1 MLYLVKFFI
10 IPILVLTGIIL
21 YLVTHYIFNYPG
33 IADVIAILPI
43 VLGSYKLVVD
53 IFRSLR
59 KGRFVLDYIA
69 VLAIFVSLM
78 SGEYLVASIIAL
90 MLASGETL
98 EAYGIHQA
106 KKSLTKLID
115 RIPNEVTLADD
126 NKKIKISQVKIGQKI
141 LVKKGEVISLD
152 GKLISDA
159 ALIDESSLTG
169 EPYTVEMV
177 LGDLVRSGTVNVGA
191 PIIIEVTKEEKDSTY
206 TKIINLVKNA
216 QDEKS
221 PLVRLADRYSVI
233 FTLITLIIAAFAY
246 FYSQGDFTRILAVLV
261 IATPC
266 PLILATPIALIGGVN
281 AASKRNI
288 IIKKLASLEI
298 LSKATALIFDK
309 TGTITLGI
317 PTITKLEMLSKNF
330 NQKEILQIADA
341 IERNSLHPMAKAIV
355 KYAGSKNVTRVHAS
369 NIEEI
374 IGSGIS
380 GVIEGKKY
388 TLSKIKESD
397 GPPRLGKLGEV
408 EAGMEIGLFIGK
420 DLIAKFMFD
429 DQIKPESKKEVN
441 KLKEMGLQLFI
452 FTGDKLEAAKRV
464 VDKLGQDIIIK
475 AQCTPEDKQKGI
487 ADLKNQK
494 IVTAM
499 VGDGINDAPALALA
513 DVGIVFAS
521 EEQTAA
527 SEAADVVIL
536 GSDFEHVYNSINIAK
551 KTIKIA
557 LQSILFGIG
566 LSITGMVF
574 ASLGFITPIVGAG
587 LQEVIDVAVII
598 NALRSSRTT

>member
-10 IPILVLTGIIL
+10 IPILVLTGIVL
-21 YLVTHYIFNYPG
+21 YLVTHFLFKNPG
-33 IADVIAILPI
+33 AANVIAILPI

-59 KGRFVLDYIA
+59 KKRFVLDYIA

-115 RIPNEVTLADD
+115 RIPNEVTTLSDE
-126 NKKIKISQVKIGQKI
+126 KIKISQVKIGQKI
-141 LVKKGEVISLD
+141 FVKKGEVISLD
-152 GKLISDA
+152 GKLISDD

-206 TKIINLVKNA
+206 TKIVNLVKNA
-216 QDEKS
+216 QEEKS
-221 PLVRLADRYSVI
+221 PLVRLADRYSLI
-233 FTLITLIIAAFAY
+233 FTLITLIIATFAY

-288 IIKKLASLEI
+288 IIKKLANLEI
-298 LSKATALIFDK
+298 LSKATVLIFDK

-317 PTITKLEMLSKNF
+317 PAITKLEILSKNF
-330 NQKEILQIADA
+330 DQREILQIAEA
-341 IERNSLHPMAKAIV
+341 IERNSLHPLAKAIV
-355 KYAGSKNVTRVHAS
+355 KYAGSKKVSRLHAS
-369 NIEEI
+369 NIDEK
-374 IGSGIS
+374 IGSGIT
-380 GVIEGKKY
+380 GEINGKKY

-397 GPPRLGKLGEV
+397 
-408 EAGMEIGLFIGK
+408 GMEIGLFIGK
-420 DLIAKFMFD
+420 DLIAKFKFD
-429 DQIKPESKKEVN
+429 DQIKPESKKEVS
-441 KLKEMGLQLFI
+441 KLKEMGIQLYI

-464 VDKLGQDIIIK
+464 VSKLGQDIIIK

-513 DVGIVFAS
+513 DVGMVFS
-521 EEQTAA
+521 NEEQTAA

-536 GSDFEHVYNSINIAK
+536 GSSFESVYNSISIAK
-551 KTIKIA
+551 NTIKIA
-557 LQSILFGIG
+557 TQSIFYGIG
-566 LSITGMVF
+566 LSIAGMVF
-574 ASLGFITPIVGAG
+574 ASFGFITPIVGAG

-598 NALRSSRTT
+598 NALRSSKSY

>member
-21 YLVTHYIFNYPG
+21 YLVTHFLFKNPS
-33 IADVIAILPI
+33 AANAIAILPI
-43 VLGSYKLVVD
+43 ILGSYKLVVD

-69 VLAIFVSLM
+69 VLAIFVSLL

-115 RIPNEVTLADD
+115 RIPNEVTILNGA
-126 NKKIKISQVKIGQKI
+126 KTKISQVIIGQKI

-152 GKLISDA
+152 GKLASDA

-177 LGDLVRSGTVNVGA
+177 LGDLLRSGTVNVGA

-206 TKIINLVKNA
+206 TKIVNLVKSA
-216 QDEKS
+216 QEEKS
-221 PLVRLADRYSVI
+221 PLVRLADRYSLI

-246 FYSQGDFTRILAVLV
+246 FYSQGDFTRVLAVLV

-281 AASKRNI
+281 AASKKNI

-317 PTITKLEMLSKNF
+317 PTLTNLEIISKSLD
-330 NQKEILQIADA
+330 QKEILQIAEA
-341 IERNSLHPMAKAIV
+341 IERNSLHPLAKAIV
-355 KYAGSKNVTRVHAS
+355 KYASSKKITRVHAS

-374 IGSGIS
+374 IGSGIM
-380 GVIEGKKY
+380 GEINGKKY
-388 TLSKIKESD
+388 TLSKIEK
-397 GPPRLGKLGEV
+397 GF
-408 EAGMEIGLFIGK
+408 GMEIGLFQEK
-420 DLIAKFMFD
+420 TLIAKFNFD
-429 DQIKPESKKEVN
+429 DKIKPESKKEVG
-441 KLKEMGLQLFI
+441 KLKSMGIQLFI

-494 IVTAM
+494 IVTVM
-499 VGDGINDAPALALA
+499 VGDGINDAPALASA
-513 DVGIVFAS
+513 DVGMVFS
-521 EEQTAA
+521 NEEQTAA

-536 GSDFEHVYNSINIAK
+536 GSSFESVYNSINIAK
-551 KTIKIA
+551 NTIKIA

-566 LSITGMVF
+566 LSIAGMVI
-574 ASLGFITPIVGAG
+574 ASFGFIEPIIGAG

-598 NALRSSRTT
+598 NALRSSRSS